1 MFDERGVDSLH
12 IGSIAKMTTRNIDW
26 NRSSFALD
34 PTARVTSTAFETSWE
49 VRLCAQE
56 LSGIDPVC
64 QKQTSSASD
73 CTKAVI

>member
-34 PTARVTSTAFETSWE
+34 PTAE
-49 VRLCAQE
+49 
-56 LSGIDPVC
+56 
-64 QKQTSSASD
+64 
-73 CTKAVI
+73 